1 MKFRQARKI
10 MVGNSNLHKKFRKLR
25 PPYINEEGRQVYPT
39 WSNFSV
45 IIKAKKVYLRHIK
58 RNKKKRFL

>member
-10 MVGNSNLHKKFRKLR
+10 MVGNSNLHKKFSKLR
-25 PPYINEEGRQVYPT
+25 PPYINEAGIFVHPT
-39 WSNFSV
+39 WSNFSIV
-45 IIKAKKVYLRHIK
+45 IKARKVYLRHIK